1 MEEFKEGE
9 IKELSIINTDKRPT
23 VEIIEYAR
31 ELSKETSETTCIYD
45 AQQIN
50 LFKTPVTK
58 SEIRNHKIE
67 SILNTDFFI
76 IDSSEI
82 ILDYPSTTTYYDT
95 ETDSSDILTRHQRV
109 AEFLESIW
117 FVPSKFFDEEEEDI
131 LNNIELHTIYETHF
145 VSKSLKNISIR
156 ISPNLLTKI
165 IIRPLYSYEPNKEIT
180 FFFNKSEIMS
190 IIEKEA
196 PVEWKRDIKIKS
208 ILKN

>member
-1 MEEFKEGE
+1 MEEFEEGE

-45 AQQIN
+45 AQQIH
-50 LFKTPVTK
+50 LFNRPVTK

-82 ILDYPSTTTYYDT
+82 ILDYPSITTYYDT

-109 AEFLESIW
+109 TEFLESIW
-117 FVPSKFFDEEEEDI
+117 FTPSQFIDEEEEDA

-165 IIRPLYSYEPNKEIT
+165 IIYSYEPNKEIT
-180 FFFNKSEIMS
+180 FFFNKSEIMR

-196 PVEWKRDIKIKS
+196 PVEWKRDIKIES

>member
-31 ELSKETSETTCIYD
+31 ELSKETDKSSCIYD
-45 AQQIN
+45 AQQIHFFN
-50 LFKTPVTK
+50 PPRPLMTK

-82 ILDYPSTTTYYDT
+82 ILDYPSITTYYDT

-109 AEFLESIW
+109 TEFLESIW
-117 FVPSKFFDEEEEDI
+117 FTPSQFIDEEEDA

-165 IIRPLYSYEPNKEIT
+165 IIYSYEPNKEIT
-180 FFFNKSEIMS
+180 FFFNKSEIIR